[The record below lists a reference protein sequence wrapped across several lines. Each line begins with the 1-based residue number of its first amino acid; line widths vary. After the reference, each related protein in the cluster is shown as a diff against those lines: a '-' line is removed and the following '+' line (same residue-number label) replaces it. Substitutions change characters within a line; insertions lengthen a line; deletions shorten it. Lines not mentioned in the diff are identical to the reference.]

1 MSGWAYIVQNLI
13 YLSEKVCATGDNMAG
28 IAPHKHCIVC
38 GSAIG
43 GEESFCDEVCESK
56 YRSAQRRQ
64 QILFVVFIGIMA
76 LILVLPA
83 ILKLSS

>member
-1 MSGWAYIVQNLI
+1 
-13 YLSEKVCATGDNMAG
+13 MAG

-43 GEESFCDEVCESK
+43 EGNFCDELCESK
-56 YRSAQRRQ
+56 YKSAQRRQ
-64 QILFVVFIGIMA
+64 QIMFGAFVVFML

-83 ILKLSS
+83 LLGFKG